1 MENTEKVKDIK
12 ELRREIDEID
22 GQLVELFIRRMEV
35 SGEVARYKK
44 ATGAPILDPARE
56 RERLSE
62 VSTLAGEEYEAYTRV
77 LYALIMELSKN
88 LQQKEIYRSSRLRD
102 TVRESVLSTTPLF
115 PEKAT
120 VACQGVEGAYSGK
133 ACERLFTLP
142 TISYFKDFEGVFK
155 AIEEGKC
162 RYGVLPI
169 ENSTAGSVNA
179 VYDLMSRYNFRIVR
193 SLRMKV
199 DHCLLAQKGATLSDI
214 KEICS
219 HEQAINQ
226 CAGFLRSLGEVKITV
241 CPNTAVA
248 ARTVAQSGR
257 KDLAALSSSSCAA
270 LYGLSMIASS
280 VQDQGNNHTRFI
292 CISAKEEI
300 YPGADRTSVMMVI
313 SHRPGALYRVL
324 SRFYALGI
332 NLVKL
337 ESRPIPDRDF
347 EFMFYFDLQVSI
359 YSEKFDELLN
369 ELEHMSDE
377 VRYLGS
383 YQEVF

>member
-1 MENTEKVKDIK
+1 MEKIRDIK
-12 ELRREIDEID
+12 ELRCEIDKID
-22 GQLVELFIRRMEV
+22 RQMVELFTHRMEV
-35 SGEVARYKK
+35 AKEVARYKQS
-44 ATGAPILDPARE
+44 TGAPIFDPARE
-56 RERLSE
+56 RERLAE
-62 VSTLAGEEYEAYTRV
+62 VSTLAGEEYEASTRV
-77 LYALIMELSKN
+77 LYALVMELSKN
-88 LQQKEIYRSSRLRD
+88 LQQKTIYQSSSLRQ
-102 TVRESVLSTTPLF
+102 TVRGAIECTNPLF

-120 VACQGVEGAYSGK
+120 VACQGVEGAYSGQ

-142 TISYFKDFEGVFK
+142 TISYFKAFEGVVK
-155 AIEEGKC
+155 AIEEWKC

-193 SLRMKV
+193 SLRLKV
-199 DHCLLAQKGATLSDI
+199 DHCLLAQKGSKLSDI

-226 CAGFLRSLGEVKITV
+226 CAGFLRSLGEVKITI

-248 ARTVAQSGR
+248 AQTVAQSGR

-270 LYGLSMIASS
+270 LYGLSTLASS
-280 VQDQGNNHTRFI
+280 VQEQGNNHTRFI
-292 CISAKEEI
+292 CISAKDEI
-300 YPGADRTSVMMVI
+300 YPGSDRTSVMMVI

-359 YSEKFDELLN
+359 YSEKFEELLN

>member
-1 MENTEKVKDIK
+1 MEEAQIKDIK
-12 ELRREIDEID
+12 ELREEINEIDR
-22 GQLVELFIRRMEV
+22 QMVELFMKRMEV
-35 SGEVARYKK
+35 SKGVALYKQSR
-44 ATGAPILDPARE
+44 GLPIFDPARE
-56 RERLSE
+56 RARLSD
-62 VSTLAGEEYEAYTRV
+62 VSEQAGPEYESYTRV
-77 LYALIMELSKN
+77 LYALMMELSKN
-88 LQQKEIYRSSRLRD
+88 LQQKVLHPTSGLKD
-102 TVRESVLSTTPLF
+102 SVKDAMENTPLLF
-115 PEKAT
+115 PEKAK
-120 VACQGVEGAYSGK
+120 VACQGVEGAYSGQ
-133 ACERLFTLP
+133 ACEKLFALP
-142 TISYFKDFEGVFK
+142 EISYYKDFEGVFK

-179 VYDLMSRYNFRIVR
+179 VYDLMIKYNFRIVR
-193 SLRMKV
+193 SLRLKV
-199 DHCLLAQKGATLSDI
+199 DHCLLARRGTKVENI
-214 KEICS
+214 REVCS
-219 HEQAINQ
+219 HEQALNQ
-226 CAGFLRSLGEVKITV
+226 CAGFLRTLGDVKITV

-248 ARTVAQSGR
+248 AKMVAESGR
-257 KDLAALSSSSCAA
+257 DDIAALSSSSCAS
-270 LYGLSMIASS
+270 LYGLCTLASS
-280 VQDQGNNHTRFI
+280 VQDRGNNHTRFI

-300 YPGADRTSVMMVI
+300 YPGSDRTSVMMVV

-359 YSEKFDELLN
+359 YSEKFDELLS
-369 ELEHMSDE
+369 ELEYQGDE